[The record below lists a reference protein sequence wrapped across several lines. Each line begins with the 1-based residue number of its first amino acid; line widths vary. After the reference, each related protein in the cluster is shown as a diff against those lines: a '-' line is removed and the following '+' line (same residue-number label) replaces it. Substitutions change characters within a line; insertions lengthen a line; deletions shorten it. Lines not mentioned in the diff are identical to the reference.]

1 MKDEGTPTSH
11 SSHRR
16 HHSRTMSHSH
26 PLSRQQSPAIDL
38 IPAPTSSGI
47 ITLTTTTTVLA
58 DLSKRP
64 REYINV
70 AQRKEMRKHGAI
82 RDTSYWNT
90 LLIAARK
97 SRGPYLCPSTRTYHV
112 DRASKLYWSGYSD
125 TVEPETPD
133 ASIPTVTVG
142 QDGATENGAP
152 GSTVEANAAE
162 QGANGDAGAAPYRTG
177 TPTPAPVN
185 ASAPASAGGVPSTPT
200 GPEIK
205 EESTASHPNGS
216 LTASNGSLNNVV
228 NSTPNQ
234 NSNLTSP
241 TLNPALMNRPLPNRG
256 NALMSPTQQGSVF
269 AHQLS
274 NPAMGQGMQQSQS
287 SQPQQHQQHQQQQT
301 QQQQQQQQH
310 QQSQQQQP
318 HPQLQLQ
325 QQQQLQHQQQLQQQ
339 QQQLQQQQLQ
349 QAGQGINPMMVS
361 QSMGGMSAGMM
372 AGGFVSPDSLM
383 QQMPGGSMPGQ
394 MSMGMPQGYVNMGQ
408 MHPQLMQH
416 LQAQQQQNPQQMYAQ
431 QQHLLQQ
438 QFLQQQQAQQQAQ
451 QQQMMQGQQDF
462 QGPPRPKGRP
472 RRSKDSQ
479 VMLGSPTLN
488 HARTPSVS
496 WADQQQPH
504 QQ

>member
-1 MKDEGTPTSH
+1 
-11 SSHRR
+11 
-16 HHSRTMSHSH
+16 MSHSH
-26 PLSRQQSPAIDL
+26 PLSRQQSPALDL
-38 IPAPTSSGI
+38 IPAPTSSGT

-112 DRASKLYWSGYSD
+112 DRTSKLYWSGYND
-125 TVEPETPD
+125 EPETPD

-142 QDGATENGAP
+142 QEGANVGTENGPP
-152 GSTVEANAAE
+152 GSMAEANVAE
-162 QGANGDAGAAPYRTG
+162 QGANGDIGAGSSLRTG
-177 TPTPAPVN
+177 TPTPGPAN

-205 EESTASHPNGS
+205 EESNVPNPNGS
-216 LTASNGSLNNVV
+216 LAASNGSLNSALT
-228 NSTPNQ
+228 STPKQ

-256 NALMSPTQQGSVF
+256 NPLMSPTQQGSVF
-269 AHQLS
+269 TQQLS
-274 NPAMGQGMQQSQS
+274 NPVLGQGMQQPPS
-287 SQPQQHQQHQQQQT
+287 SQPQQQQQQPPQQQQQHPQQT
-301 QQQQQQQQH
+301 QQQQQ
-310 QQSQQQQP
+310 S
-318 HPQLQLQ
+318 HPQLLQQ

-339 QQQLQQQQLQ
+339 QQQLQQQQQ
-349 QAGQGINPMMVS
+349 QQQQQPGQGINPMMVS
-361 QSMGGMSAGMM
+361 QPMGGMPAGMM

-383 QQMPGGSMPGQ
+383 QQMPVGSMPGQ
-394 MSMGMPQGYVNMGQ
+394 MSMVMPQGYVNMGQ
-408 MHPQLMQH
+408 MHPQMMQH

-431 QQHLLQQ
+431 QQHILQQ
-438 QFLQQQQAQQQAQ
+438 QFLQQQAQQQQAQ

-472 RRSKDSQ
+472 R
-479 VMLGSPTLN
+479 
-488 HARTPSVS
+488 
-496 WADQQQPH
+496 
-504 QQ
+504 